1 MQWHAAIPDM
11 SSKFEI
17 LSSDLTVLHTK
28 GQAQGGSLSSIT
40 LAADADPA
48 KNFYQGLC
56 VRVVSGPG
64 KSQVARILS
73 YDAENKMCA
82 VDGWVYDKGLLE
94 KALDQVRKGLSE
106 RVDGKE
112 GQDFVLKARMLE
124 FWWVCAFWIRGSL
137 RLWTS
142 RRTLCA
148 PACVSSCA
156 CMCVC
161 A

>member
-28 GQAQGGSLSSIT
+28 GQAQGGTLSSIT

-106 RVDGKE
+106 RVVGRE
-112 GQDFVLKARMLE
+112 REDFVLQARTLE
-124 FWWVCAFWIRGSL
+124 FWWVDGFWVRGCL

-142 RRTLCA
+142 RTGPVEGVRLHT
-148 PACVSSCA
+148 CVLVR
-156 CMCVC
+156 VC